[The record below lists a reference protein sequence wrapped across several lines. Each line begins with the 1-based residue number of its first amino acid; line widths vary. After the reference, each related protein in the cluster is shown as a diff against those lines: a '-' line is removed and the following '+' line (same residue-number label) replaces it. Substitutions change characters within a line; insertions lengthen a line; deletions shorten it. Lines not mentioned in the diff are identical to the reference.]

1 MNRLFLKSLL
11 LLLPALIAAPS
22 WAHPQQS
29 ASVAEN
35 EAKAPAATTRAAS
48 PVIGHVFA
56 FPVATK
62 SAEAQKLVETAIDQ
76 YENHLLDDSV
86 RTAQSAAAKD
96 PQFALAYAV
105 WSYAT
110 RGSSP
115 NPEAAQKAELFA
127 AHATAE
133 ERKLVNFLT
142 AVQKADLL
150 PAISAM
156 NDLLARLP
164 DDRHVL
170 YLTSEWLY
178 YQQDYDRSVPMLEQV
193 IKLDPNFAPA
203 YNMLGYA
210 KVEAGTPD
218 PAKAIAYLKR
228 YAELEPGQPN
238 PEDSLGEVSRYGW
251 DDQGS
256 LLHYS
261 NALKLDP
268 KYIYSQIG
276 LGDTAA
282 VMGDFSRA
290 RIEYGKAL
298 AMATNNSDRFH
309 IEYQKVL
316 LNFRE
321 GKFTDGLQALTD
333 LEHQT
338 HAAHEPYAEFEILE
352 AHALLLASPEEQ
364 LQKLREIEHAFNA
377 PLAGMSESDR
387 NANLASIWRD
397 EVRVLALHEQL
408 GAAQE
413 TVGRLETLAAKSRDL
428 IVENCYESARGYVHF
443 AQKDFANAAG
453 ELSADPRSPLT
464 LKWLAVARQNAGDS
478 KSAEA
483 AKLRLKYLRAPTA
496 EWFLATRQENAAAN

>member
-1 MNRLFLKSLL
+1 MNRLSLKSLL
-11 LLLPALIAAPS
+11 LLLPALLAAPT

-29 ASVAEN
+29 ASVTDN
-35 EAKAPAATTRAAS
+35 EVKTPAAATRMAA
-48 PVIGHVFA
+48 PVIGQVFA

-86 RTAQSAAAKD
+86 RTAQSATAKD

-110 RGSSP
+110 RGGSP
-115 NPEAAQKAELFA
+115 NPEAARKAELLA
-127 AHATAE
+127 ANAPAE

-142 AVQKADLL
+142 VVQKADLL

-156 NDLLARLP
+156 NDLLAGLP
-164 DDRHVL
+164 NDRHVL
-170 YLTSEWLY
+170 FLTSEWLY
-178 YQQDYDRSVPMLEQV
+178 YQQDYDRSVAMLEQV
-193 IKLDPNFAPA
+193 IKLDPSFAPA

-210 KVEAGTPD
+210 KVETGTPD

-261 NALKLDP
+261 TALKLDP

-290 RIEYGKAL
+290 RTEYGKAL
-298 AMATNNSDRFH
+298 AMATSNGDRFH
-309 IEYQKVL
+309 IEYQKAL

-321 GKFTDGLQALTD
+321 GKFADGLQALTD
-333 LEHQT
+333 LEHQA

-352 AHALLLASPEEQ
+352 AHALLLASPQEQ
-364 LQKLREIEHAFNA
+364 LQKLREIEGTFSA
-377 PLAGMSESDR
+377 PLAGMSEPDR
-387 NANLASIWRD
+387 NASLASIWRD
-397 EVRVLALHEQL
+397 QVRGLALHNQL
-408 GAAQE
+408 DAAKE
-413 TVGRLETLAAKSRDL
+413 TVSKLETLAAKSRDL
-428 IVENCYESARGYVHF
+428 IVENCYESARGYVLF

-478 KSAEA
+478 KNAEA

-496 EWFLATRQENAAAN
+496 EWFLATRQASAAAN

>member
-11 LLLPALIAAPS
+11 LLLPALLAAPI
-22 WAHPQQS
+22 WARPQQS
-29 ASVAEN
+29 VSFTGN
-35 EAKAPAATTRAAS
+35 EAKTPTASTRVAS
-48 PVIGHVFA
+48 PAIGHVFA

-110 RGSSP
+110 RGSTP
-115 NPEAAQKAELFA
+115 NPEAAQKAELLVVSA
-127 AHATAE
+127 PTE

-156 NDLLARLP
+156 NDLLAALP
-164 DDRHVL
+164 NDRHVL
-170 YLTSEWLY
+170 FLTSEWLY

-210 KVEAGTPD
+210 KVETGTPD
-218 PAKAIAYLKR
+218 PVKAIAYLKR
-228 YAELEPGQPN
+228 YAALEPGQPN

-261 NALKLDP
+261 TALKLDP

-282 VMGDFSRA
+282 MMGDFPRA
-290 RIEYGKAL
+290 RSEYGKAL
-298 AMATNNSDRFH
+298 AMATNNGDRLH
-309 IEYQKVL
+309 IKYQQAL

-321 GKFTDGLQALTD
+321 GKFADGLQALTD
-333 LEHQT
+333 LERQA

-352 AHALLLASPEEQ
+352 AHALLLTSPQDQ

-387 NANLASIWRD
+387 NASLASIWRD
-397 EVRVLALHEQL
+397 EVRVLALHGQL
-408 GAAQE
+408 DAAQQ
-413 TVGRLETLAAKSRDL
+413 TVNKLETLSAKSRDL
-428 IVENCYESARGYVHF
+428 IVENCYESARGYVLF
-443 AQKDFANAAG
+443 TQKDFANAAG
-453 ELSADPRSPLT
+453 QLSADPRSPLT
-464 LKWLAVARQNAGDS
+464 LKWLAIARQNAGDS
-478 KSAEA
+478 KNAEA
-483 AKLRLKYLRAPTA
+483 ARLRLKYLRAPTA
-496 EWFLATRQENAAAN
+496 EWFLATREETAAN